1 MGHLML
7 AMGNVNVQW
16 GEKTIS
22 STLAD
27 VLVLFGDH
35 RTNGMFPDV
44 MKCGIHVIFHAIY
57 YSIYLA

>member
-27 VLVLFGDH
+27 VSVLF
-35 RTNGMFPDV
+35 R
-44 MKCGIHVIFHAIY
+44 
-57 YSIYLA
+57 